1 VPAFP
6 AAPEEDEEYEKEE
19 EEDDAPGLLLSAFS
33 KVEKA
38 RRTISASSE
47 MATRTGCPNA
57 GSGVVFG
64 SIEQIARVVG
74 ETIGGG
80 GVVSIGP
87 GDRDFNPSSE
97 ITRRLLR
104 SAKELA
110 P

>member
-1 VPAFP
+1 
-6 AAPEEDEEYEKEE
+6 
-19 EEDDAPGLLLSAFS
+19 
-33 KVEKA
+33 
-38 RRTISASSE
+38 
-47 MATRTGCPNA
+47 
-57 GSGVVFG
+57 VFG
-64 SIEQIARVVG
+64 SIEQRARVVG

-87 GDRDFNPSSE
+87 DDRDFNPSSE